1 MDESPERGFIFS
13 RYLSMGV
20 AELSEAPIISM
31 GVAELS
37 EAPII
42 SMGVTELS
50 EAPIISDHGV
60 QIGMNSSAQILDQKL
75 LHLVRIT
82 HHQIDLK
89 LAL

>member
-13 RYLSMGV
+13 RYLTMGV
-20 AELSEAPIISM
+20 AELSEAPFNGRSGAFRSSYHINGRS
-31 GVAELS
+31 GAFRS
-37 EAPII
+37 
-42 SMGVTELS
+42 
-50 EAPIISDHGV
+50 SDHIRPGI